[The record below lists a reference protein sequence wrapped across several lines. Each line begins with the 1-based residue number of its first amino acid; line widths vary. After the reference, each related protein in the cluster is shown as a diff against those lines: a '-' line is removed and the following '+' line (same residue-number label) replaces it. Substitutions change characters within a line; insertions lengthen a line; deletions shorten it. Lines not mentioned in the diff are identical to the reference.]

1 MEIDVF
7 YTKSKLKGY
16 DIVYIGPRKKYSL
29 YLNYKDYDVD
39 MYGSKKPHR
48 LSREKFDELI
58 ASCKKYEVYDLSNYD
73 PDNYERFYR
82 ESVYDC
88 NNNIDLLEID
98 IVKKEYV
105 LMMNTS
111 DLNSD
116 GYDLIGNPIFSVY
129 VGEIVFDA
137 ILFGIKELGFKEVA
151 DFDVFK
157 QL

>member
-1 MEIDVF
+1 MESNVF
-7 YTKSKLKGY
+7 YTSSKVKGY
-16 DIVYIGPRKKYSL
+16 DIVCIGSRNKCSL
-29 YLNYKDYDVD
+29 YLNYKDYDID
-39 MYGSKKPHR
+39 MYGSKPKF

-88 NNNIDLLEID
+88 NNNIDLLKID
-98 IVKKEYV
+98 VVKKEYI
-105 LMMNTS
+105 LMINTS
-111 DLNSD
+111 YMNSD
-116 GYDLIGNPIFSVY
+116 GYDLVGNPIFSVD
-129 VGEIVFDA
+129 VGETVFDA

-151 DFDVFK
+151 DFDVCK